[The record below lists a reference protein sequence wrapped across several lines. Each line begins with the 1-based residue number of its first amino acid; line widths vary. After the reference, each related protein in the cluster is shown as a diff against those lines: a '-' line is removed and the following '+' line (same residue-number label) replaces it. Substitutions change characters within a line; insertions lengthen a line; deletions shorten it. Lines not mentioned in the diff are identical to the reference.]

1 MNVKTFASMIL
12 DPGDSQLTIKLA
24 KDPTAGY
31 EIITQYHPNDPYDI
45 AAFGDWK
52 IANITAVTEN
62 YFELIIETRCTVVTE

>member
-12 DPGDSQLTIKLA
+12 DPGDSPLTIKLA
-24 KDPTAGY
+24 KDVTAGY
-31 EIITQYHPNDPYDI
+31 EIITQYQPCDPYDI

-52 IANITAVTEN
+52 IANITAVSEN